1 VKGTIVSQR
10 PGRAAAV
17 VLLVVAALA
26 LAGCTG
32 SSGSAEPATPPGPD
46 DWRRSVA
53 LEPLRVPTEMV
64 AAADRFDLGGMV
76 SATGD
81 RPALVAAIGTRPAG
95 ERYLRVSLWDG
106 NAFQHGTVDP
116 GTPGSVQAVT
126 AAGNSTLTV
135 LAGQGWDAGATR
147 PFVLTSTDR
156 KSWTRVALP
165 DSLAGYRPVAATAD
179 DDRVVVL
186 AQEVRGAAAVIDV
199 DRTGTSQVHPLP
211 GIPDGQERD
220 LTSIALAGGTVVV
233 TGVQGADLVGAPQVI
248 RSTDGGR
255 TWAEPGAIA
264 DGAEATINGVTV
276 VGGGFLAT
284 GSKPATGEGE
294 TGKRATAWF
303 STDAVTWTAETLPE
317 ADGFRWADNSSKAGV
332 PTAAGDYV
340 LTVASS
346 TSSLSSRLLQRQ
358 PSGQWIDLGAT
369 DAVAQAADADGRVV
383 PIVAPGDNQP
393 PGASF
398 IGIEGVT
405 GSTVGRL
412 RSGVWDTV
420 IATSANQRLPFFQS
434 TRSGAADR
442 WRATIRQRHLE
453 SVSGG
458 WRMWW
463 EPTEVGLSGDAL
475 VAVPWD
481 PPQVAGSG
489 NVHRSSSDGAEV
501 ALASGFT
508 EDRTAVTVSAWF
520 RAGPGQP
527 WILGTGFGAQTT
539 EQITTVGHLGGRWL
553 AGGLRAVDGPRD
565 QQAMIWTSAD
575 GLSWSRADGDFTQ
588 DDRESSI
595 DDVCAAPDGT
605 PVAVGSI
612 TNPDGT
618 TIGALWI
625 EQAGRWQRA
634 DQTAESGPDEG
645 FLTCSTA
652 GGALVIDGSAGDQ
665 DRRWT
670 WSQGSSFAPIEPP
683 PVGGDTSGSATEG
696 GGPSAEPSDS
706 PTERDRTQLRGVQ
719 EAAGGYVASGR
730 IDAAAYVG
738 PVLWLSRD
746 GESWRWVPIPVTRP
760 DAWVV
765 VVVVDDDVVMVSSS
779 DTESQAWRVRDVAAV
794 IAAIPTAT

>member
-1 VKGTIVSQR
+1 MSQR

-317 ADGFRWADNSSKAGV
+317 ADGFRWADNSSK
-332 PTAAGDYV
+332 
-340 LTVASS
+340 
-346 TSSLSSRLLQRQ
+346 
-358 PSGQWIDLGAT
+358 
-369 DAVAQAADADGRVV
+369 
-383 PIVAPGDNQP
+383 
-393 PGASF
+393 
-398 IGIEGVT
+398 
-405 GSTVGRL
+405 
-412 RSGVWDTV
+412 
-420 IATSANQRLPFFQS
+420 
-434 TRSGAADR
+434 
-442 WRATIRQRHLE
+442 
-453 SVSGG
+453 
-458 WRMWW
+458 
-463 EPTEVGLSGDAL
+463 
-475 VAVPWD
+475 
-481 PPQVAGSG
+481 
-489 NVHRSSSDGAEV
+489 
-501 ALASGFT
+501 
-508 EDRTAVTVSAWF
+508 
-520 RAGPGQP
+520 
-527 WILGTGFGAQTT
+527 
-539 EQITTVGHLGGRWL
+539 
-553 AGGLRAVDGPRD
+553 
-565 QQAMIWTSAD
+565 
-575 GLSWSRADGDFTQ
+575 
-588 DDRESSI
+588 
-595 DDVCAAPDGT
+595 
-605 PVAVGSI
+605 
-612 TNPDGT
+612 
-618 TIGALWI
+618 
-625 EQAGRWQRA
+625 
-634 DQTAESGPDEG
+634 
-645 FLTCSTA
+645 
-652 GGALVIDGSAGDQ
+652 
-665 DRRWT
+665 
-670 WSQGSSFAPIEPP
+670 
-683 PVGGDTSGSATEG
+683 
-696 GGPSAEPSDS
+696 
-706 PTERDRTQLRGVQ
+706 
-719 EAAGGYVASGR
+719 
-730 IDAAAYVG
+730 
-738 PVLWLSRD
+738 
-746 GESWRWVPIPVTRP
+746 
-760 DAWVV
+760 
-765 VVVVDDDVVMVSSS
+765 
-779 DTESQAWRVRDVAAV
+779 
-794 IAAIPTAT
+794 